1 MVEKLSESQ
10 LSGIKEAF
18 AMFDTDGDGSISV
31 KELGKVVRSLG
42 HNPTDTEI
50 MSIISKAD
58 LNRNGTIE
66 FDEFVE
72 MMSHRMKTVSFED
85 DIKKA
90 FDLFDKN
97 GDGHLTVK
105 ELRNQ
110 FDNELGNPVV
120 AFHFY

>member
-1 MVEKLSESQ
+1 MAEKMSETQ
-10 LSGIKEAF
+10 LAGIKEAF

-42 HNPTDTEI
+42 HNPTDMEI
-50 MSIISKAD
+50 TAIISKSD
-58 LNRNGTIE
+58 TNRNGTIE

-85 DIKKA
+85 DLKKA
-90 FDLFDKN
+90 FELFDKN

-105 ELRNQ
+105 ELRKQ
-110 FDNELGNPVV
+110 FDKSLQ
-120 AFHFY
+120 FCIFF